1 MNGCENMFLDHI
13 SFKMYS
19 NVYSVIYV
27 EILPLLKSKESFPSF
42 MIRFI
47 LVKYV
52 LLCDIHSHNSLD
64 WYLLIISE
72 WVK

>member
-1 MNGCENMFLDHI
+1 MFLDHI

-19 NVYSVIYV
+19 NVYSVIYG

-52 LLCDIHSHNSLD
+52 LLYDVHSHNSLD